1 MVLSYTYYIDEH
13 MNRHAYVMRK
23 GHIMRKVFKLDGEL
37 CANCAGKIQAAAEK
51 LPGVNKVSVNAMT
64 YKLTVD
70 AEDDAFE
77 GVVDQIVKL
86 FADIEPDC
94 EIVR

>member
-1 MVLSYTYYIDEH
+1 
-13 MNRHAYVMRK
+13 
-23 GHIMRKVFKLDGEL
+23 MRKVYKLDGEI

-51 LPGVNKVSVNAMT
+51 LPGINKVSVNAMT
-64 YKLTVD
+64 MKLTLD
-70 AEDDAFE
+70 AQDEAYDDVLEAVE
-77 GVVDQIVKL
+77 KL